1 MTMPRERLFARTFD
15 VCAPLLLW
23 ALHLFGA
30 YVFAATACASMPA
43 EQVRLVLLAWSFIA
57 LACAVGLL
65 IRAMYRRRHLVHARL
80 LFGMRL
86 GCAVLG
92 VIGVGWTALPLLVL
106 PSCGA

>member
-1 MTMPRERLFARTFD
+1 MPRERLFAMTFD

-30 YVFAATACASMPA
+30 YVFAATACGSMSDD
-43 EQVRLVLLAWSFIA
+43 QVQLVLLAWSLIA

-65 IRAMYRRRHLVHARL
+65 IRATYRRRHFVLARL
-80 LFGMRL
+80 LSGMRL

-92 VIGVGWTALPLLVL
+92 VIGVAWTALPLLVL
-106 PSCGA
+106 PSCGV